1 MSYNDGKFYGFTND
15 EIFGSIMQNKRF
27 CKAIIKAVLPDV
39 NVVSVESIDTQ
50 KELGTKSDKRSKSVR
65 LDIAVKDQAGNLY
78 DLEMQVNNN
87 HDITTHAVLSILDG
101 SGYFRSRR
109 AVHIIGTNI
118 FDIPLCF

>member
-50 KELGTKSDKRSKSVR
+50 KELGTKSDKRSKSV
-65 LDIAVKDQAGNLY
+65 L
-78 DLEMQVNNN
+78 
-87 HDITTHAVLSILDG
+87 
-101 SGYFRSRR
+101 RSRIKR
-109 AVHIIGTNI
+109 VTYMILKCRLITIMTLGHACGIINPRWIGI
-118 FDIPLCF
+118 L